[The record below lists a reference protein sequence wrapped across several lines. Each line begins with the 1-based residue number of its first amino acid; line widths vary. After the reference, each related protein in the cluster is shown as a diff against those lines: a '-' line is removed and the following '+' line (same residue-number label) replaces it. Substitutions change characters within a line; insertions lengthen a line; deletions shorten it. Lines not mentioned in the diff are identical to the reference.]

1 LQNPFTQ
8 VSLGTVLPNGSILE
22 EVQNGEGAT
31 VAGLNFEAG
40 YSPNSKFAFQL
51 GGTAQRTRY
60 DETQE
65 IFAPEDNDGVNAIT
79 LDEFIRNPNLYGYF
93 TSYYNPSK
101 AFRIDLTGTYTGSM
115 IVPRIV
121 GENGSPDLLDSDP
134 FFDANLKA
142 TYDFQVSKDYHL
154 ELSGGVRNIFNSY
167 QPEFDSGPMRDSDFV
182 YGPMAPRSVFISVKI
197 GNLH

>member
-1 LQNPFTQ
+1 
-8 VSLGTVLPNGSILE
+8 
-22 EVQNGEGAT
+22 
-31 VAGLNFEAG
+31 
-40 YSPNSKFAFQL
+40 
-51 GGTAQRTRY
+51 
-60 DETQE
+60 
-65 IFAPEDNDGVNAIT
+65 
-79 LDEFIRNPNLYGYF
+79 
-93 TSYYNPSK
+93 
-101 AFRIDLTGTYTGSM
+101 M